1 MKNEVNDVIR
11 IKRIYDPLD
20 SKEGVR
26 ILVDRLWPRG
36 IKKEKAK
43 VDIWMKEIA
52 PSPGLRKWFNH
63 EPTKWEGF
71 KKAYKE
77 ELEHSKAI
85 GELERYIGVNK
96 KITLLYAAS
105 DQEHN
110 HALVLLDYIREK
122 FPLPGKK

>member
-1 MKNEVNDVIR
+1 MNNKAGDLIK
-11 IKRIYDPLD
+11 IKRIYDPPD
-20 SKEGVR
+20 PKDGIR

-36 IKKEKAK
+36 VKKENAK

-63 EPTKWEGF
+63 EPAKWEDF

-77 ELEHSKAI
+77 ELEHSKVI
-85 GELERYIGVNK
+85 GELGEYIRVNK

-110 HALVLLDYIREK
+110 HALVLLDYIKKVFR
-122 FPLPGKK
+122 PGKK

>member
-1 MKNEVNDVIR
+1 MQNKPNDIIK
-11 IKRIYDPLD
+11 IKRVYDPID
-20 SKEGVR
+20 PKDGVR

-63 EPTKWEGF
+63 EPAKWEGF
-71 KKAYKE
+71 KKAYKKELEYSEVVE
-77 ELEHSKAI
+77 ELGEHI
-85 GELERYIGVNK
+85 GANK
-96 KITLLYAAS
+96 KVTFLYAAS

-110 HALVLLDYIREK
+110 HALVLLDYIQEM
-122 FPLPGKK
+122 FC